1 MPKDIIDQDLVYVPR
16 MRKST
21 VERLIEEG
29 FVIEGII
36 TFKTQDLDGLRDIEM
51 VCMTRKH

>member
-1 MPKDIIDQDLVYVPR
+1 MEKDITDQDLVYVPK

-21 VERLIEEG
+21 VERLMQEG
-29 FVIEGII
+29 FVVEGIT

-51 VCMTRKH
+51 FCMTRKH